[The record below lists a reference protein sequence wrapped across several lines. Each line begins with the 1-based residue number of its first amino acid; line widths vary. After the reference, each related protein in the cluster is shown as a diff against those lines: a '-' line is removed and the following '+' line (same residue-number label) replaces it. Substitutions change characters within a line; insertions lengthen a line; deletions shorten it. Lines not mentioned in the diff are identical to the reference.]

1 MNMSA
6 CKTEFAIH
14 PAADMFP
21 ILDGKDLAGIIA
33 SMQREGFRADKPII
47 VWRDQIIDGRNR
59 LAASKI
65 AGVEPAFK
73 RVSDD
78 ADPYLE
84 AWAHNGARRD
94 LEPDTKA
101 AIYIKMLAA
110 SDDWQKERE
119 EARRA
124 ADEAR
129 ASAARAQHEAAG
141 GKRLEVAA
149 GPVSR
154 ETAPTRPTDVRV
166 QSMYEA
172 EQDRKRD
179 ERRKQAAHHPNAER
193 TKIAEAAGVSPATVA
208 RVQALQK
215 AAPDK
220 FDAVARGE
228 TKANAELN
236 AIKFADAKAKAS
248 AAASAATIVPVVD
261 LASATDWL
269 ATIAPQSADLLL
281 TDPPYMTDV
290 PDIHEFARSWVPLA
304 LSRIKPTGRAY
315 ICIGAYGEEMHA
327 YLDVLRGQTDFTL
340 ANVLV
345 WTYRNTIGPSPKL
358 DYKQNWQAILYLR
371 GPDAA
376 SLDCPIMLEQ
386 FTVQDINAP
395 DGRLG
400 DRFHAWQKPDALAER
415 LVRHS
420 TKPGAFVIDPFVCT
434 GSFVLAAARLG
445 REARGCDISESN
457 LAIALQRGCRRGL

>member
-1 MNMSA
+1 MSA

-110 SDDWQKERE
+110 SDDWQRERE
-119 EARRA
+119 EARRVA
-124 ADEAR
+124 NEAR
-129 ASAARAQHEAAG
+129 QAGLKQGDKAPPAVVEARQ
-141 GKRLEVAA
+141 
-149 GPVSR
+149 VSR
-154 ETAPTRPTDVRV
+154 DTPRVSIAPAPVPPV
-166 QSMYEA
+166 QA
-172 EQDRKRD
+172 NR
-179 ERRKQAAHHPNAER
+179 ER

-248 AAASAATIVPVVD
+248 AAASAASIVPVVD

-376 SLDCPIMLEQ
+376 PLDCPIMLEQ

-420 TKPGAFVIDPFVCT
+420 TKTGALIVDPFVCT